1 MSDHEHHEHEHE
13 HGHGQ
18 EHAAPEMQDAGTQ
31 ALAEALR
38 SSFFIVK
45 VVMLLMVVAFVC
57 SGFFTV
63 GASEK
68 AVILRFGKPVGE
80 GDKALLGPGW
90 HWSFPY
96 PIDEIVRIPIAAQQN
111 VQTTVGWYAT
121 TPEQELSGE
130 ELPSGPTLNPAVDG
144 YLITAD
150 HDIVHSRATLYYHVK
165 DPIAYTFGFSNAQV
179 MVVNALNNSLLYAA
193 ASFNADD
200 ILLDRQTEFK
210 EAVQKRVT
218 DLADQ
223 EQLGIMVDGCEVVSI
238 PPRQL
243 TDVFKAVTD
252 ARETSAN
259 AITAAQSD
267 ATNMLLQAGAQAA
280 AMTTRATV
288 DSANYVTLVKAD
300 AKRFNDLLPQYRTN
314 AALFAQQQV
323 NLVMAE
329 VLTNVGDK
337 WFIPESGNG
346 KRSELRLQLNPEP
359 PAPPAEGETQ

>member
-1 MSDHEHHEHEHE
+1 MSDHEHHHHEHE
-13 HGHGQ
+13 HGHQ
-18 EHAAPEMQDAGTQ
+18 HSAPEMQDAGTQ

-45 VVMLLMVVAFVC
+45 LVMALMVIAFFC
-57 SGFFTV
+57 SGFFTI

-96 PIDEIVRIPIAAQQN
+96 PIDEIVHIPISAQQS
-111 VQTTVGWYAT
+111 VQTDNGWYFT

-130 ELPSGPTLNPAVDG
+130 ELPAGSSLNPAIDG
-144 YLITAD
+144 YFITAD
-150 HDIVHSRATLYYHVK
+150 HDIVHSRATLYYHVT
-165 DPIAYTFGFSNAQV
+165 DPIAYIFGFSNVQATV
-179 MVVNALNNSLLYAA
+179 LNALDNSLLYAA
-193 ASFNADD
+193 ARFNADD
-200 ILLDRQTEFK
+200 ILLDRQTEFR

-218 DLADQ
+218 DMADQ
-223 EQLGIMVDGCEVVSI
+223 EHLGIVVDQCEIQSI

-243 TDVFKAVTD
+243 ASVFAAVTD

-259 AITAAQSD
+259 AISAANSD
-267 ATNMLLQAGAQAA
+267 AASMQLAAGAQAT
-280 AMTTRATV
+280 AMTTRAAV
-288 DSANYVTLVKAD
+288 DSENYVTLVEAD

-323 NLVMAE
+323 NWAMAQ

-337 WFIPESGNG
+337 WFIPQHTDG
-346 KRSELRLQLNPEP
+346 KTSELRLQLNPEP
-359 PAPPAEGETQ
+359 PEPSAGGEGQ

>member
-1 MSDHEHHEHEHE
+1 MSDHEHHHHE
-13 HGHGQ
+13 HGHTH
-18 EHAAPEMQDAGTQ
+18 EHSASEGQDAGTQ

-45 VVMLLMVVAFVC
+45 VVMLLMVIAFFG

-68 AVILRFGKPVGE
+68 VVILRFGKPVGE
-80 GDKALLGPGW
+80 GDKALLGPGM

-96 PIDEIVRIPIAAQQN
+96 PVDELVRITNSAQQS
-111 VQTTVGWYAT
+111 VTTTVGWYFT

-130 ELPSGPTLNPAVDG
+130 ELPAGSTLNPAIDG

-150 HDIVHSRATLYYHVK
+150 RDIVHSRATIVYHVR
-165 DPIAYTFGFSNAQV
+165 DPIAYTFGFSNAPM
-179 MVVNALNNSLLYAA
+179 MVLNALNNALIHAG
-193 ASFNADD
+193 ASFNTDD
-200 ILLDRQTEFK
+200 ILINRQTDFRD
-210 EAVQKRVT
+210 AVQQRVM

-223 EQLGIMVDGCEVVSI
+223 EHLGIEVDQCTVDSI

-243 TDVFKAVTD
+243 AGVFADVVN

-259 AITAAQSD
+259 SITAAQSE
-267 ATNMLLQAGAQAA
+267 ATNLVLQAGAEAA
-280 AMTTRATV
+280 AKITRAVV
-288 DSANYVTLVKAD
+288 DSGNYVTLVKAD

-314 AALFAQQQV
+314 AALFEQQQI
-323 NLVMAE
+323 NLAMAE

-337 WFIPESGNG
+337 WFIPENANG
-346 KRSELRLQLNPEP
+346 KSSQLRLQLNPEP
-359 PAPPAEGETQ
+359 PAPPTEGQNQ